1 MLVHQNS
8 IKLADFGLSKR
19 IDEAS
24 KSQSKLLGMIP
35 YIDPKVLMN
44 SNNLK
49 LNEKSDI
56 YSIGVLLWEISSG
69 IPPFNEKTNKISLIY
84 DISQGQREEIIPDTP
99 NDYAKLYT
107 GKYNFNVCWFVLF
120 IKCLFNQILIFNY

>member
-1 MLVHQNS
+1 VLVHQGS

-24 KSQSKLLGMIP
+24 ISQSKLLGMIP
-35 YIDPKVLMN
+35 YIDPKTLMD
-44 SNNLK
+44 SENLK

-69 IPPFNEKTNKISLIY
+69 KPPFHEEKYDLSLMY
-84 DISQGQREEIIPDTP
+84 KISQGRREKIVSNTP
-99 NDYAKLYT
+99 NDYSNLYT
-107 GKYNFNVCWFVLF
+107 GKYDFTVLNVLF
-120 IKCLFNQILIFNY
+120 VIHQVIV

>member
-19 IDEAS
+19 INEAS
-24 KSQSKLLGMIP
+24 KSQSKLHGIVP

-49 LNEKSDI
+49 LNEISDV

-69 IPPFNEKTNKISLIY
+69 IPPFHEENYDLSLMY
-84 DISQGQREEIIPDTP
+84 KISQGRREKIIPDTP

-107 GKYNFNVCWFVLF
+107 GNYDFNILNILLFYLF
-120 IKCLFNQILIFNY
+120 IK

>member
-24 KSQSKLLGMIP
+24 KSQAQSHGMVP
-35 YIDPKVLMN
+35 YIDPKKLMN
-44 SNNLK
+44 SNLK

-69 IPPFNEKTNKISLIY
+69 NPPFHEENYDLSLMY
-84 DISQGQREEIIPDTP
+84 KISQGQRETIVPDTP
-99 NDYAKLYT
+99 TAYTELYT
-107 GKYNFNVCWFVLF
+107 GK
-120 IKCLFNQILIFNY
+120 